1 MIIKGTTTMMRRMTM
16 DRVLLTGGAMV
27 AVGIVLA
34 AAFMF
39 VARYGATFEML
50 EDSVVRWLGKL

>member
-1 MIIKGTTTMMRRMTM
+1 M
-16 DRVLLTGGAMV
+16 DRILLTGGAMV

-39 VARYGATFEML
+39 IARYGATFEMI

>member
-1 MIIKGTTTMMRRMTM
+1 MM
-16 DRVLLTGGAMV
+16 DRILLIGGAML

-34 AAFMF
+34 AAFIF
-39 VARYGATFEML
+39 VARYGATFEMI

>member
-1 MIIKGTTTMMRRMTM
+1 MTM

-50 EDSVVRWLGKL
+50 EDSVVRWLAKV